1 MEPKTKTASIATLA
15 NKFVVLTERACRFIC
30 FGLLVV
36 ITAAVLLGVV
46 SRYVFNAA
54 FSWSEEIAIWA
65 FFWLICMAIIT
76 GHSGGRHIAIDLYSR
91 ALPPGGQAV
100 RNFVITTVVSL
111 TTFLLLSAGWDLALL
126 IGGVSV
132 TLALPNAIQVLPMP
146 VVCAVSF
153 IFIVGKDVAD
163 RRDFLIRLCAT
174 LAGLGIWLLLGR
186 GEAMPQ
192 FGIQPSL
199 LMAIIFVGGVLVGVP
214 IAFTMTLSAF
224 AATSSSDLLPPPAVV
239 QNMLAGGSKFIL
251 LAIPFFLSA
260 GYLMNLGSLSS
271 RMMDFAASLVSHFRG
286 GLAKVNILNSL
297 LIGGIS
303 GSSGADA
310 ASTTKI
316 MVPEMV
322 KRGYDPAFACAVTAS
337 SAILPNIV
345 PPTITMLVFASVADA
360 SIARLFVGGVGPGI
374 LMALLQMMT
383 AHIISWRRNYEAGT
397 EKATARQRLV
407 AFGRALPALLLF
419 IWIIGGIRFGI
430 VTATEAGVI
439 GMLWAVILGAGV
451 YRAYGLR
458 DLYTTMVDSAID
470 AALIGFLIAVAS
482 PFAWVMIA
490 DQVPQQIVGWASSLD
505 IGPSVFLL
513 VVVACM
519 VALGTFLEVS
529 VTILIAV
536 PLFLPLA
543 KMFAVDPTL
552 FGIVVILGAVMGN
565 VTPPVGM
572 LVFISASI
580 ARVDPVKVFAEVVP
594 FLVAMII
601 CVVLVI
607 YNEWICTGLWSLMN

>member
-1 MEPKTKTASIATLA
+1 MEFEVNTTGLVAYAT
-15 NKFVVLTERACRFIC
+15 KFVALTERACRFLS

-36 ITAAVLLGVV
+36 ITVSALLGVI
-46 SRYVFNAA
+46 SRYLFNAA
-54 FSWSEEIAIWA
+54 LTWTEEFAAWNFI
-65 FFWLICMAIIT
+65 WLICMGIIN
-76 GHSGGRHIAIDLYSR
+76 GHSGGRHIAIDLLSW
-91 ALPPGGQAV
+91 ALPPMGQTV
-100 RNFVITTVVSL
+100 QKFVIATIVSL
-111 TTFLLLSAGWDLALL
+111 TTFLLLSAGWDLSQM
-126 IGGVSV
+126 IGGVNVS
-132 TLALPNAIQVLPMP
+132 LDLPNAVRIAPLPF
-146 VVCAVSF
+146 VCAVSF
-153 IFIVGKDVAD
+153 ILILGKDVTD
-163 RRDFLIRLCAT
+163 RRDFLLRLCAV

-186 GEAMPQ
+186 GAEMPQ
-192 FGIQPSL
+192 FGIHSSL
-199 LMAIIFVGGVLVGVP
+199 LMGIIFVGCVLFGVP
-214 IAFTMTLSAF
+214 IAFAMILSAF
-224 AATSSSDLLPPPAVV
+224 TATSSADLLPPPAVIQIMV
-239 QNMLAGGSKFIL
+239 TGGGKFIL

-260 GYLMNLGSLSS
+260 GYLMNLGTLSS
-271 RMMDFAASLVSHFRG
+271 RMMDFAGTMVSHYRG

-322 KRGYDPAFACAVTAS
+322 KRGYDADFSCAVTAS

-374 LMALLQMMT
+374 LMAVLMMIT

-397 EKATARQRLV
+397 KKATARQRLV
-407 AFGRALPALLLF
+407 AFGRAFPAMLLF

-439 GMLWAVILGAGV
+439 GMLWAVILGAGL
-451 YRAYGLR
+451 YRAYGWR

-470 AALIGFLIAVAS
+470 TGLIGFLIAVAS

-490 DQVPQQIVGWASSLD
+490 DQVPQQIVGWASSLN

-519 VALGTFLEVS
+519 MALGTFLEVS
-529 VTILIAV
+529 VTILVAT

-543 KMFAVDPTL
+543 KTFAIDPTL

-565 VTPPVGM
+565 VTPPVGI
-572 LVFISASI
+572 LVYISASI
-580 ARVDPVKVFAEVVP
+580 AQVQPVKVFIECVP
-594 FLVAMII
+594 FLVAMVI
-601 CVVLVI
+601 CVVPVI
-607 YNEWICTGLWSLMN
+607 YNEWICTGLWTLMN